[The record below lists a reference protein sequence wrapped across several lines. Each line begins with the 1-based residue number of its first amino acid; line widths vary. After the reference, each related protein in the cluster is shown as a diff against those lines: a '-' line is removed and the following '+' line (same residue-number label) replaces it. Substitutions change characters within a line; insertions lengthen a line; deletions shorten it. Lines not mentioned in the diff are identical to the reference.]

1 MTDIENRKMQEML
14 ALFED
19 LKKQVATKEGII
31 FKDDGE
37 LDSPEKY
44 LNIDGFY
51 PGYFKAPLKVLFVGR
66 ESRWVRACNRMET
79 DPKDM
84 REGGINANTMLY
96 WRRIFYIMY
105 GIRHEG
111 KIPFDEIPYAE
122 DIMKSFLEENNLGFA
137 VINVSKYSNDTTSF
151 NTDRELVT
159 RFFEDAELNKRNYLR
174 EQLAILDPDVIISG
188 NIGESCIPKKY
199 IEYLFPDKDFSFRLE
214 EKSTPKF
221 SSVYNFSFK
230 ERTIPFIDLYHFS
243 AFHVTSLTGEYLGGD
258 KLDKVAFYDP
268 VMKALFK

>member
-14 ALFED
+14 ALFAD

-31 FKDDGE
+31 FKDDGKTY
-37 LDSPEKY
+37 SPEEY

-51 PGYFKAPLKVLFVGR
+51 PGYFEAPLKVLFVGR
-66 ESRWVRACNRMET
+66 ESRWVTGCNRMVT
-79 DPKDM
+79 DPNDM
-84 REGGINANTMLY
+84 RNGGINANAMPY

-105 GIRHEG
+105 GIRQEG

-122 DIMKSFLEENNLGFA
+122 DIMKNFLEENNLGFA
-137 VINVSKYSNDTTSF
+137 IINVSKYSNDTTSY

-159 RFFEDAELNKRNYLR
+159 RFFEDAELDKRNYLR
-174 EQLAILDPDVIISG
+174 EQLAILDPDVIITG
-188 NIGESCIPKKY
+188 NIWESGIPHKY
-199 IEYLFPDKDFSFRLE
+199 IEYLFPEKDFSSRLE

-221 SSVYNFSFK
+221 SDVYNFYFR

-243 AFHVTSLTGEYLGGD
+243 AFRATSLTGENLVGD
-258 KLDKVAFYDP
+258 KLDKEAFYDP
-268 VMKALFK
+268 VMKALF